1 MAYTYKKKRMVIS
14 VGSNPGE
21 RYLLAMS
28 TQGKV
33 STEQIVEFIKRSSSI
48 SEQDIQIL
56 LRALADVID
65 ENMEIGRGVNFEGL
79 GVFIPNLRTK
89 GSETAEDVNADNIL
103 KVVVNFRPATEFR
116 KEMDDA
122 KVEETKK
129 FDLKHV

>member
-1 MAYTYKKKRMVIS
+1 M
-14 VGSNPGE
+14 
-21 RYLLAMS
+21 
-28 TQGKV
+28 
-33 STEQIVEFIKRSSSI
+33 
-48 SEQDIQIL
+48 

-79 GVFIPNLRTK
+79 GVFLPNLRTK